1 MTMRASGVLL
11 AISSL
16 PSAYGIGAF
25 DQAAYEFIDGLAAA
39 GQTVWQIL
47 PLGPTGYGDSPYQSF
62 STFAGNPYF
71 ISLDELVKQGLLT
84 QAECEA
90 PQWGADPRR
99 VDYGTLYTQ
108 RFPLLRL
115 AHSRSRVEE
124 TAEYEK
130 FCREESDWLP
140 DYALF
145 MAIKNAQGGK
155 SWQDWPKAL
164 RLRQPEALE
173 RARQDYSEDVSF
185 YIFLQFLFYQQW
197 NKLLSYAH
205 SKGISIF
212 GDIPIYVALDSADA
226 WANPELFQLDSDNR
240 PVAVSG
246 CPPDAFAP
254 EGQVWGNPLYRW
266 EEHEKT
272 GYAWWVRRVKFSFRI
287 YDMLRIDHFRGFDE
301 YFAIP
306 AGESTAQNGWWEKGP
321 GLALFQAI
329 RGELGDREIVAE
341 DLGYVTDTVRKL
353 VRDTGFANMKVF
365 EFAFD
370 SRDTGAA
377 SDYLPHNYAPNSV
390 AYTGT
395 HDNATVLSWLDE
407 ITPQELADVQGYL
420 ATDKTGSELVDPII
434 SGVLRSVSKL
444 AVIPIQDYLGYGE
457 EARMNKPSTNGT
469 NWQWR
474 LLPGEFSPALQE
486 KIRRMTRRYGRI

>member
-1 MTMRASGVLL
+1 
-11 AISSL
+11 
-16 PSAYGIGAF
+16 
-25 DQAAYEFIDGLAAA
+25 
-39 GQTVWQIL
+39 
-47 PLGPTGYGDSPYQSF
+47 
-62 STFAGNPYF
+62 
-71 ISLDELVKQGLLT
+71 
-84 QAECEA
+84 
-90 PQWGADPRR
+90 
-99 VDYGTLYTQ
+99 
-108 RFPLLRL
+108 
-115 AHSRSRVEE
+115 
-124 TAEYEK
+124 
-130 FCREESDWLP
+130 
-140 DYALF
+140 

-197 NKLLSYAH
+197 NRLLSYAH

-321 GLALFQAI
+321 GLALFRAI

-420 ATDKTGSELVDPII
+420 ATDKTGSDLVDPII

-474 LLPGEFSPALQE
+474 LLPGEFSPAIQE
-486 KIRRMTRRYGRI
+486 KIRRMAQRYGRI